1 MERANASQIIGVALS
16 QLQVLEIYSFLR
28 GYHATWES
36 GHLLLVVKIE
46 PTNRHD
52 NYSYN
57 AVAIYRDAET
67 LGVPYNLAPRM
78 SAFLMREN
86 EAFADITVAK
96 VNRGA
101 GYGLEVPCV
110 YHLYGPNV

>member
-1 MERANASQIIGVALS
+1 MNEMASQIIGVALS

-28 GYHATWES
+28 GYHAYMEIWTPVMGEI
-36 GHLLLVVKIE
+36 LVVKIE
-46 PTNRHD
+46 PTNRH
-52 NYSYN
+52 NIH

-67 LGVPYNLAPRM
+67 VDHVPYNLAPRM

-86 EAFADITVAK
+86 EAFEKIAGAK

-101 GYGLEVPCV
+101 G
-110 YHLYGPNV
+110 